1 MGRIQNLHVGLPQAG
16 DGSDILP
23 IAAETVSV
31 HAAVITQQCG
41 NDILAEVVL
50 TVGIVFVLGEVLFQD
65 IPVEDIN
72 AHGSQV
78 ALGVLRLF
86 LEFADAVILVRNH
99 QTKARGFAPRHF
111 HNGNRELG
119 VLLFVEAQEISVILL
134 ADLVAG
140 QDDDVLRVITVNEGN
155 VLVNCVGSALVP
167 VRASGLLVGRQHM
180 DAAMQAVK
188 VPRLAVADVFIQD
201 QRLILGQDANGVNIR
216 VDTVGQRKVDDTVLT
231 AERNRRLS
239 QLLGQRVE
247 ARTLAA
253 SQDHCDHFFCH
264 NCSPLKLVYLHGPH
278 LLRVAAGTAL
288 THQTFTIPLPVFWAW
303 LFLPLWAF

>member
-1 MGRIQNLHVGLPQAG
+1 
-16 DGSDILP
+16 
-23 IAAETVSV
+23 
-31 HAAVITQQCG
+31 
-41 NDILAEVVL
+41 
-50 TVGIVFVLGEVLFQD
+50 
-65 IPVEDIN
+65 
-72 AHGSQV
+72 
-78 ALGVLRLF
+78 
-86 LEFADAVILVRNH
+86 
-99 QTKARGFAPRHF
+99 
-111 HNGNRELG
+111 
-119 VLLFVEAQEISVILL
+119 
-134 ADLVAG
+134 
-140 QDDDVLRVITVNEGN
+140 
-155 VLVNCVGSALVP
+155 
-167 VRASGLLVGRQHM
+167 M

-278 LLRVAAGTAL
+278 RLRAAAGTAL